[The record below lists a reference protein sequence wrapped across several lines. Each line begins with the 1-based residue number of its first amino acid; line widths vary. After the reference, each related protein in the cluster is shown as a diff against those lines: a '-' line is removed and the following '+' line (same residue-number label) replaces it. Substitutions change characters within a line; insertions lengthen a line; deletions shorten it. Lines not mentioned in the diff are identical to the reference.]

1 MAEPSPQLI
10 LAVAADLESAI
21 ARWQAWLREER
32 RAAAHTATAY
42 HSDISQFLS
51 FLCQHRGGQIALK
64 DLATLAPT
72 EVRAWLAERVRRN
85 LKASSNNRALSV
97 LRSFFRWLQKN
108 GLVENT
114 ALSVIRGP
122 RSPKAL
128 PRALSD
134 REARAVVKEVAS
146 LSDDDW
152 QGLRDTAVLLLLYG
166 AGLRIGEALG
176 LTRGEAPS
184 AGQEAMTVKGK
195 GSKERRVPLLP
206 VVVTAIEN
214 YTAACPYRLPPEEPL
229 FRGARGKALNPR
241 HIQRCMQNLR
251 SALGLPEG
259 ATPHALRH
267 SFATHLLA
275 DGGDL
280 RSIQELLG
288 HASLSTTQRYTAVDT
303 SGLLAVYQKSHP
315 RARD

>member
-1 MAEPSPQLI
+1 MAEPSPQLT
-10 LAVAADLESAI
+10 LAVAPDLEA
-21 ARWQAWLREER
+21 AVGQWQAWLRDER
-32 RAAAHTATAY
+32 RAAAHTAKAY
-42 HSDISQFLS
+42 QSDIAQFLS
-51 FLCQHRGGQIALK
+51 FLCVHRGGPIALS
-64 DLATLAPT
+64 DLDSLTPT

-85 LKASSNNRALSV
+85 LKASSNSRALSV
-97 LRSFFRWLQKN
+97 VRSFFRWLQKN
-108 GLVENT
+108 DLVENT

-122 RSPKAL
+122 RSPRAL

-134 REARAVVKEVAS
+134 REAKAVVKDVAS
-146 LSDDDW
+146 LTDDDW
-152 QGLRDTAVLLLLYG
+152 QGLRDSAVLLLLYG

-176 LTRGEAPS
+176 LTRAEAPTV
-184 AGQEAMTVKGK
+184 GQEVMTVKGK

-206 VVVTAIEN
+206 VVVTAIET
-214 YTAACPYRLPPEEPL
+214 YMAACPHQLPPDGPL

-241 HIQRCMQNLR
+241 HIQRCLQNLR
-251 SALGLPEG
+251 TALGLPEG

-288 HASLSTTQRYTAVDT
+288 HASLSTTQRYTAVDS
-303 SGLLAVYQKSHP
+303 SGLLAVYEKSHP
-315 RARD
+315 RARG